1 MAAITN
7 HHRQQVFLIKKQA
20 NADVSEHCAEP
31 LFAVWQLPDEHSSRN
46 NHSDHTC
53 YILFHMSWDWDSKF
67 QNNTWHQNEAMIAM
81 THQLTRCNSLMEPR
95 DLKERRR
102 ELMTTIQWRLVGA
115 MEWELLGTVD
125 LLFVVEAL
133 GNFCWFLDWRASLGR
148 EGKEWMDGKLLF
160 TSYNV
165 SLWSND
171 YDISCSCGRASS
183 SGGEF
188 VGVYGSPVMFSG
200 GPKLPVAYKYIS
212 SISIW
217 VWWLEWEV

>member
-7 HHRQQVFLIKKQA
+7 HHRQQVFLTRNRQMLTFQ
-20 NADVSEHCAEP
+20 NTVLSHC
-31 LFAVWQLPDEHSSRN
+31 LQFDSYQMS
-46 NHSDHTC
+46 
-53 YILFHMSWDWDSKF
+53 ILQETTIQITHATYCSMSWDWDSKF

-200 GPKLPVAYKYIS
+200 GPKLPVTYKYIS